1 MTKKIY
7 LETLK
12 KCPGSLHFPL
22 LLSKNVKRAHDA
34 EHTTRVGKKKRK
46 HE

>member
-7 LETLK
+7 LETCPDIEMTKKIYLE

-22 LLSKNVKRAHDA
+22 LSVM
-34 EHTTRVGKKKRK
+34 
-46 HE
+46 

>member
-7 LETLK
+7 LEALK

-22 LLSKNVKRAHDA
+22 LLTVVKHKTFS
-34 EHTTRVGKKKRK
+34 EFQINISHIY
-46 HE
+46 